1 MKRYLKNC
9 LVLALVIVG
18 ILSLGTIL
26 FFTLVSYT
34 SPVNE
39 AGREYKESIKSYQND
54 EIEKIDDVFERLEVL
69 DAHFSSPTFNKMQ
82 GGEKTEVTL
91 SDIETLF
98 GEPNQIIE
106 NVDMNYAETVYQYH
120 YEEMILNI
128 HQHLFSNID
137 EYVTENFT
145 GVFYDPKSLDQL
157 FVETIINHQS
167 LHDEE
172 DEQFEMYSKEDV
184 SQLIM
189 DKNPTRKIRQ
199 SGWNTWPLNQQ
210 YYFDDGR
217 GDYSPVEYLS
227 LQFKEGKNETTTELH
242 LMERRYREPYLEKD
256 TQEEI
261 EKKNKALFKFKDIF
275 EEKESNSSNEKFTV
289 KDFSNDFGNI
299 ARIVYDFQKGHL
311 QVSWIIKR
319 DKNIKEIRGIVPISE
334 SNKLVDINDIADLE
348 VIDFDSHPLSSS
360 DKTLNKDE
368 FIGSK

>member
-1 MKRYLKNC
+1 M
-9 LVLALVIVG
+9 LALAIVG
-18 ILSLGTIL
+18 ILILGTIL
-26 FFTLVSYT
+26 FFSRVSYT
-34 SPVNE
+34 SPINE
-39 AGREYKESIKSYQND
+39 AGREYKKSIKSYQND
-54 EIEKIDDVFERLEVL
+54 EIKKMDDVFKRLEVL

-91 SDIETLF
+91 SDIEILF
-98 GEPNQIIE
+98 GEPNQILE
-106 NVDMNYAETVYQYH
+106 NVDMNYVDTVYQYH
-120 YEEMILNI
+120 YEEMILNF
-128 HQHLFSNID
+128 HQHFSNID

-145 GVFYDPKSLDQL
+145 GVIYDSKSLDQL

-167 LHDEE
+167 LYDEE

-217 GDYSPVEYLS
+217 GDYSPEEYLS
-227 LQFKEGKNETTTELH
+227 LQFKEDKDDATELH
-242 LMERRYREPYLEKD
+242 LMERRYRESYLEQD

-261 EKKNKALFKFKDIF
+261 EKKNKALFKFKDFF
-275 EEKESNSSNEKFTV
+275 EGKESNSSNEKFRV
-289 KDFSNDFGNI
+289 KDLSNDFGHI
-299 ARIVYDFQKGHL
+299 ARIVYDFREGQL

-319 DKNIKEIRGIVPISE
+319 DRNMKEIRVTVPISN
-334 SNKLVDINDIADLE
+334 SNKLADINDIADLE
-348 VIDFDSHPLSSS
+348 VIDFDLHTLSSS
-360 DKTLNKDE
+360 DRTLNKDE